1 MKMPPDLVLFD
12 CDGVL
17 VDSENITNGVLCQNL
32 ARHGLKITGSQLS
45 ELFLGGTIMG
55 VAERSRAMGA
65 CLPDSWVDDVYAE
78 IFAALE
84 SDVTVIPHVEFALD
98 RLDAVG
104 LPYAVGSNGPH
115 RKMEITLRRTGL
127 APRFQGRIY
136 SREDV
141 AKPKPAPDVYLKAAA
156 DAGVVPARC
165 VVIED
170 SPNGARAGKAAGMA
184 CFGFAA
190 ETPPERLAPLC
201 DQIFQDMRALPDLLG
216 L

>member
-1 MKMPPDLVLFD
+1 
-12 CDGVL
+12 
-17 VDSENITNGVLCQNL
+17 
-32 ARHGLKITGSQLS
+32 
-45 ELFLGGTIMG
+45 MG
-55 VAERSRAMGA
+55 VAEKSRAMGA
-65 CLPDSWVDDVYAE
+65 RLPASWVDDVYEE

-84 SDVTVIPHVEFALD
+84 RDVTIIKGVDFVLD

-104 LPYAVGSNGPH
+104 IPYAVGSNGPH

-141 AKPKPAPDVYLKAAA
+141 AMPKPAPDVYLRAAA
-156 DAGVVPARC
+156 EAGVAPARC

-170 SPNGARAGKAAGMA
+170 SPNGARAGKAAGMT

-190 ETPPERLAPLC
+190 ETPPEKLVPFC
-201 DQIFQDMRALPDLLG
+201 DRTFLEMKALPGLLH

>member
-17 VDSENITNGVLCQNL
+17 VDSEKITNDVLCRNL
-32 ARHGLKITGSQLS
+32 ARHGLTITGTQLTD
-45 ELFLGGTIMG
+45 LFLGGTIMG

-65 CLPDSWVDDVYAE
+65 RLPDSWVDDVYEE
-78 IFAALE
+78 IFAALDR
-84 SDVTVIPHVEFALD
+84 DVTIIDGIDFVLN
-98 RLDAVG
+98 RLDAAG
-104 LPYAVGSNGPH
+104 IPYAVGSNGPH

-141 AKPKPAPDVYLKAAA
+141 AMPKPAPDVYLKAAA
-156 DAGVVPARC
+156 DAGIEPACC

-170 SPNGARAGKAAGMA
+170 SPNGARAGKAAGMT

-190 ETPPERLAPLC
+190 ETPAGKLAPVC
-201 DQIFQDMRALPDLLG
+201 DRVFGDMGALPDLLN